1 MRLHPRPQVP
11 TEIPGLRGCCIDLG
25 QNCCYWHQTETA
37 QPPTFRWIHAVGSV
51 QTAGGGGGRVAG
63 NSSAPLLHALI
74 WTSLY
79 TVTLR
84 GKYHRGSHPEV
95 LLVKVQRQAQPPAHG
110 FRVLVLVES

>member
-1 MRLHPRPQVP
+1 MLYRPGAELLLLAPNRNSPAAHVQVDTRCGVCP
-11 TEIPGLRGCCIDLG
+11 DR
-25 QNCCYWHQTETA
+25 
-37 QPPTFRWIHAVGSV
+37 
-51 QTAGGGGGRVAG
+51 GGGGGRVAG